1 MSARSFANSDG
12 VSAVRDLVAAV
23 VAHRQELSDI
33 DGAIG
38 DGDHGINMAKGFGM
52 VGTELDK
59 APVDLSRGL
68 LTVSKVL
75 MSSIGGAMGPLY
87 GTLFRGMG
95 RACQGVERIDA
106 SQFRAMLDGALASVR
121 TVSEAQ
127 VGDKT
132 LMDALVPAVA
142 AYGAA
147 LDAGRGFAD
156 ALGAMADAA
165 ERGRDS
171 TKDLVAKVGRASRLG
186 ERSRGA
192 LDAGATSCALIMR
205 TLAGS
210 VTSLLG

>member
-1 MSARSFANSDG
+1 VSAADFANRDG
-12 VSAVRDLVAAV
+12 ARVVRDLVAAV
-23 VAHRQELSDI
+23 QEHRQQLSDI

-38 DGDHGINMAKGFGM
+38 DGDHGINMAKGFALAGA
-52 VGTELDK
+52 ELDK
-59 APVDLSRGL
+59 APADLARGL
-68 LTVSKVL
+68 LTVSRTL

-95 RACQGVERIDA
+95 KACQATERIDA
-106 SQFRAMLDGALASVR
+106 AVVRAMLDGGLASVR
-121 TVSEAQ
+121 SVSEAQ

-156 ALGAMADAA
+156 ALAAMADAA

-186 ERSRGA
+186 ERSRGTP
-192 LDAGATSCALIMR
+192 DAGATSCALILR
-205 TLAGS
+205 TLARS
-210 VTSLLG
+210 VTSLLP